1 MAIFVFPLKSI
12 NGSNS
17 YSNDDFRQYFAN
29 FIRTGIIP
37 NIPLPGATG
46 FQVLQTETPSMNV
59 IVGGG
64 VAWIAGGQIMN
75 TSPKTFQIPAPLTNQ
90 SRKDS
95 IVIQWNNSANDGK
108 ILYKENS
115 TQVIQTNDVY
125 ELQICTIL
133 IPANAA
139 SISQA
144 QITDTRAD
152 PTVCGYATLF
162 EQVKTGDLL
171 AQFKS
176 ELESNKQTFD
186 QWFDHVKGQLST
198 DVAGK
203 LQVEI
208 NELEAEAVHKTG
220 DETIAGKKTFENIE
234 VTETFTQPYISTSF
248 EIGYGLSVTAKR
260 IGHLVT
266 ITFKGKN
273 TTTLG
278 SGAHPI
284 ERIPLGYRPI
294 EAESI
299 DPLVQGR
306 HLDTYYYFNPD
317 STIVYMGEDVPVN
330 SYFRGTRSYFTN
342 DPWPITEK

>member
-1 MAIFVFPLKSI
+1 MKKIYNGMSDAGTAI
-12 NGSNS
+12 
-17 YSNDDFRQYFAN
+17 DAN
-29 FIRTGIIP
+29 F
-37 NIPLPGATG
+37 
-46 FQVLQTETPSMNV
+46 
-59 IVGGG
+59 
-64 VAWIAGGQIMN
+64 
-75 TSPKTFQIPAPLTNQ
+75 
-90 SRKDS
+90 
-95 IVIQWNNSANDGK
+95 
-108 ILYKENS
+108 
-115 TQVIQTNDVY
+115 
-125 ELQICTIL
+125 
-133 IPANAA
+133 
-139 SISQA
+139 
-144 QITDTRAD
+144 
-152 PTVCGYATLF
+152 
-162 EQVKTGDLL
+162 
-171 AQFKS
+171 
-176 ELESNKQTFD
+176 
-186 QWFDHVKGQLST
+186 
-198 DVAGK
+198 
-203 LQVEI
+203 
-208 NELEAEAVHKTG
+208 NEVVTKTG